1 MTSPLRRDGPSE
13 LFSEDTAEKLDLAVL
28 RDLDTRRTEELGETL
43 FRPDFLE
50 SIKHAA
56 LLDALIELVELLL
69 GEPPPDRLV
78 EDLREWT
85 LERTLLG
92 NEARFARNPRA
103 DRLSLRDAP
112 TALRTVEGLLLA
124 A

>member
-28 RDLDTRRTEELGETL
+28 RDLDTRRTEELGEPL

-56 LLDALIELVELLL
+56 LLDALIEFVELLV